1 MVIPTEHHSIFNLA
15 KEGEDMGIQKEI
27 DHECYKL
34 VDLSDLDI
42 KQLDPDTRRSYAGM
56 IAGARPALDWL
67 MGNIIKQQ
75 ISFWSRHSSTQNHD
89 LHNGGMNVADLFMEA
104 VENLT
109 AEHKENTTPEEKPDP
124 TTPPLS
130 SGADL
135 NVI

>member
-1 MVIPTEHHSIFNLA
+1 MDSTTNLA
-15 KEGEDMGIQKEI
+15 TKGENMGNPKEI
-27 DHECYKL
+27 DHECYRL

-75 ISFWSRHSSTQNHD
+75 ISYWSRHSSIQNHD

-109 AEHKENTTPEEKPDP
+109 AEHKENTTPTPKIDP
-124 TTPPLS
+124 TEPPLS
-130 SGADL
+130 SGSDL
-135 NVI
+135 NII